1 MKQEGQSSEEWHRGR
16 WPTRNGTEGDGQ
28 PQGRCE
34 RQLALFLITLA
45 DSKFDKIKKEGQ
57 GRNGRVEVKI
67 LYLFIFL
74 VYFPPPLFFA
84 FFGSWGRSVYLLD

>member
-1 MKQEGQSSEEWHRGR
+1 MKQEGQSSKEWHRGR
-16 WPTRNGTEGDGQ
+16 WPTRNGTEGDVQ
-28 PQGRCE
+28 PRGHCE

-74 VYFPPPLFFA
+74 VYSPLFA
-84 FFGSWGRSVYLLD
+84 FFGSWGRRVYLLD